1 VASIR
6 RYKTGKGEPR
16 FEVRWRD
23 ARGRDRCKAFKLR
36 ADAAKYRVEVERRQQ
51 LGPLYDAQA
60 EHFGDF
66 LEGWLARYEQ
76 RVRPSTYDRGVQ
88 ALRHISPLASSYVE
102 QIAARDVDDVIAA
115 VAQAAPRQAQI
126 GLALLKQVFQNARE
140 RCQRVDEAIFRLPA
154 PRLDEREPRFLR
166 WPEVEELASLCSEER
181 LIVFGALSGLRQGE
195 LFALRDVNVEGD
207 TASVLVEEGAY
218 KGRATPTKTRNG
230 RRRVHLSRVAR
241 QALREQLLARK
252 PNRAGLVF
260 PSPTGLMWR
269 KDNFMSRVF
278 RPAAKRARLDGLTFH
293 DLRHTCASLMI
304 AAGANPLE
312 VAAQLGHKDARLVL
326 QRYGHLYPGASERA
340 VRALDAITGPAGVGE
355 AWGEA

>member
-6 RYKTGKGEPR
+6 RYRTRKGDPR

-23 ARGRDRCKAFKLR
+23 ARGTDRCKAFKLR
-36 ADAAKYRVEVERRQQ
+36 GDTAKYRVEVERRQQ

-60 EHFGDF
+60 EYFGDF
-66 LEGWLARYEQ
+66 SKTGLLAT
-76 RVRPSTYDRGVQ
+76 SNGQ
-88 ALRHISPLASSYVE
+88 ALRHVSQLAGFYVE
-102 QIAARDVDDVIAA
+102 QIAARDVDDLIAA
-115 VAQAAPRQAQI
+115 VAKTAPRQAQI

-140 RCQRVDEAIFRLPA
+140 RGQKVDEAIFRLSA
-154 PRLDEREPRFLR
+154 PRLDEREPRFLS
-166 WPEVEELASLCSEER
+166 WPEVEELASMCSEER
-181 LIVFGALSGLRQGE
+181 LIVFAALSGLRQGE
-195 LFALRDVNVEGD
+195 LFALRDVNVDGD
-207 TASVLVEEGAY
+207 TASVLVEEGAF
-218 KGRATPTKTRNG
+218 KGRPTPTKTRNG

-252 PNRAGLVF
+252 PNRVGLVF
-260 PSPTGLMWR
+260 PSPSGLMWR
-269 KDNFMSRVF
+269 KDNFMPRVF
-278 RPAAKRARLDGLTFH
+278 RPAARRARLEGLTFH

-340 VRALDAITGPAGVGE
+340 VQALDTITGAADVGE

>member
-1 VASIR
+1 
-6 RYKTGKGEPR
+6 
-16 FEVRWRD
+16 
-23 ARGRDRCKAFKLR
+23 L
-36 ADAAKYRVEVERRQQ
+36 
-51 LGPLYDAQA
+51 
-60 EHFGDF
+60 
-66 LEGWLARYEQ
+66 
-76 RVRPSTYDRGVQ
+76 
-88 ALRHISPLASSYVE
+88 
-102 QIAARDVDDVIAA
+102 
-115 VAQAAPRQAQI
+115 
-126 GLALLKQVFQNARE
+126 FQNARE
-140 RCQRVDEAIFRLPA
+140 RGQKADEAIFRLSA
-154 PRLDEREPRFLR
+154 PRLDEREPRFLS
-166 WPEVEELASLCSEER
+166 WSEVEELASLCSEER
-181 LIVFGALSGLRQGE
+181 LIVFAALSGLRQGE
-195 LFALRDVNVEGD
+195 LFALRDVNVDGD

-218 KGRATPTKTRNG
+218 KGRATRTKTRNG
-230 RRRVHLSRVAR
+230 RRRLHLSRVAR

-260 PSPTGLMWR
+260 PSPSGLMWR

-340 VRALDAITGPAGVGE
+340 VRALDEITGASGVGE

>member
-6 RYKTGKGEPR
+6 RYKTGKGEAR

-23 ARGRDRCKAFKLR
+23 GRGRDRCKAFKLR
-36 ADAAKYRVEVERRQQ
+36 GDAAKYRVEVERRQQ

-60 EHFGDF
+60 EYFGDF
-66 LEGWLARYEQ
+66 LGDWLARYEQ
-76 RVRPSTYDRGVQ
+76 RVRPSTYERGVQ
-88 ALRHISPLASSYVE
+88 ALRYVSPLAGVYVE
-102 QIAARDVDDVIAA
+102 QIAARDVDDLIAG
-115 VAQAAPRQAQI
+115 VAKAAPRKAQI

-140 RCQRVDEAIFRLPA
+140 RGQKVDEGIFRLPA
-154 PRLDEREPRFLR
+154 PRLDEREPRFLG
-166 WPEVEELASLCSEER
+166 WAEVER
-181 LIVFGALSGLRQGE
+181 LIAFAALSGLRQGE
-195 LFALRDVNVEGD
+195 LFALRDVNVDDD
-207 TASVLVEEGAY
+207 TGSVLVEESAY

-260 PSPTGLMWR
+260 PTPTGLMWR

-278 RPAAKRARLDGLTFH
+278 RPATKRARLDGLTFH

-340 VRALDAITGPAGVGE
+340 VQALDAITGVADVGE